1 MILLSHQIFNT
12 FFYIPLTK
20 CFTLY
25 LGHTS
30 SQLTMKRL
38 LQFGSTLIPIY
49 PNHFK
54 IHRHFYRELRMC
66 QALQGRINK
75 YKINT
80 FLQDPTDLLFA
91 FKCNVLSAILK
102 VYFKYDQNR
111 DKNDKLPEK
120 VG

>member
-1 MILLSHQIFNT
+1 MVLLSHQPVNT

-25 LGHTS
+25 LGYTS
-30 SQLTMKRL
+30 SQLTMKGL
-38 LQFGSTLIPIY
+38 LRFGSTLLIP
-49 PNHFK
+49 
-54 IHRHFYRELRMC
+54 L
-66 QALQGRINK
+66 
-75 YKINT
+75 
-80 FLQDPTDLLFA
+80 LLFA